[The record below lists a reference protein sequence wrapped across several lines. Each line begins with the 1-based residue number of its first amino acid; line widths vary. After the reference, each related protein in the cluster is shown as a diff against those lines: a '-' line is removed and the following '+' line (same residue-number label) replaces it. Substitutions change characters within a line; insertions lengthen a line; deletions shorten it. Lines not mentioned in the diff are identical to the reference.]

1 MKKWFKIVG
10 AVLLLFVIFL
20 IAAPF
25 IFEAQLKDLVKKG
38 VNNNLNAE
46 VEFSDLDLT
55 LFRSF
60 PQATLVLKDVSVIN
74 KAPFAGD
81 TLAISEEI
89 LLKMSIKELFKG
101 SSEPKKI
108 DELKLNKAFV
118 NIKVDSLGNN
128 NYDITIKDAVTSS
141 GDTISNPFKLDLQH
155 YEINNSRLS
164 YFDEGQKLSM
174 KLEELNHW
182 GTGDFSLQLSEL
194 KTETNSLVSLDY
206 DGVNYLNR
214 NKVALDAVIQMDLDN
229 LKYTFLENEATIN
242 QLPLT
247 FDGFVKVN
255 ENNNEIDLSFKTP
268 SSSFKNFLAVMP
280 ATYAK
285 NIENVETSGDFV
297 VDGTIKGIVDETYIP
312 KMNIKISSGNAS
324 FKYPDLP
331 KSVQDININ
340 AAIVNETGLV
350 DDTFLNIDKMSFR
363 IDQDVF
369 SGNGNI
375 KNLTGNQLVDMA
387 LKGTV
392 NLANIKKAYPLELKQ
407 DLNGILTADIKT
419 SFDMNSIEKEQYQN
433 VNSSG
438 NASIRNLSY
447 KSPEIPN
454 EVKISSASFN
464 FNQGNVRVPELIL
477 TTGKTDIRASGN
489 IQNFMGFLFTDQKL
503 KGNFLVNSNTF
514 SVNDFR
520 VAETKEITEKTT
532 EKKIDVPTG
541 KEAVKIPSFLDTEM
555 TFAVNW
561 VHYDNLVL
569 NNVKGKL
576 LIDDE
581 TATFQN
587 VTSNIFDG
595 TIALN
600 GNVSTKNPVSTFKM
614 DLDLKALDIAKSFEG
629 LKLLQALAPIAVA
642 LQGKL
647 QSQMNLSGNLNDDLT
662 PQLTS
667 LMGNALA
674 EILTAKVQP
683 EKLALFSKLD
693 EQLNFLDFKDIN
705 LDHLKGRVTFKN
717 GMAEITPFNFKIKG
731 ININVAGSHSF
742 DNRMNYNL
750 TLDVP
755 AKMLGSELGGT
766 LAKLS
771 ATDIQ
776 DMTVALPIGLSGSFQ
791 NPQINLNTQQAINTL
806 TQKIIEQQKEAF
818 TQKGLDAISN
828 ILKGGKL
835 PPKPADSVAVIPQAQ
850 KDSLR
855 TQQEKKI
862 EDVARD
868 IFGGLLGG
876 RKKAQDTIKK
886 N

>member
-1 MKKWFKIVG
+1 MKKSFLIVG
-10 AVLLLFVIFL
+10 IVLLVFVAIL
-20 IAAPF
+20 VAAPF
-25 IFEAQLKDLVKKG
+25 VFEAQLKDLVKKG

-46 VEFSDLDLT
+46 VEFRDLDLT

-74 KAPFAGD
+74 KAPFTGD
-81 TLAISEEI
+81 TLALSEEI

-108 DELKLNKAFV
+108 DEFKLNNAFV

-128 NYDITIKDAVTSS
+128 NYDIAIKDGVSTS

-155 YEINNSRLS
+155 YEINNSRLN
-164 YFDEGQKLSM
+164 YFDEGKKISL
-174 KLEELNHW
+174 KLEELNHH
-182 GTGDFSLQLSEL
+182 GTGDFSLQQSEL

-206 DGVNYLNR
+206 EGVNYLNR

-268 SSSFKNFLAVMP
+268 SSSFKNFLAVIP
-280 ATYAK
+280 ETYAK

-297 VDGTIKGIVDETYIP
+297 VDGTIQGIADETYIP
-312 KMNIKISSGNAS
+312 KMNIKISSDNAS

-369 SGNGNI
+369 SGSGNI
-375 KNLTGNQLVDMA
+375 KNLTGNQLVKLA

-392 NLANIKKAYPLELKQ
+392 NLANIKQAYPLDLKQ
-407 DLNGILTADIKT
+407 DLNGILTADLKT

-438 NASIRNLSY
+438 NASIRDFRY

-464 FNQGNVRVPELIL
+464 FNQGNVRVPELNL

-520 VAETKEITEKTT
+520 IAETSEITEKTT
-532 EKKIDVPTG
+532 EKKIVVPTG

-561 VHYDNLVL
+561 VHYDDLVL

-576 LIDDE
+576 LIADE

-600 GNVSTKNPVSTFKM
+600 GNVSTKNPVSTFNM
-614 DLDLKALDIAKSFEG
+614 GLNLNALDIAKSFEG

-647 QSQMNLSGNLNDDLT
+647 QSQMNLSGNLNEDLT

-667 LMGNALA
+667 LTGNALA

-693 EQLNFLDFKDIN
+693 QQLNFLDFKDLNI
-705 LDHLKGRVTFKN
+705 DRLKGRVTFKN
-717 GMAEITPFNFKIKG
+717 GMAEITPFAFKIKG

-755 AKMLGSELGGT
+755 AKMLGSEIGGT

-771 ATDIQ
+771 ATNIQ
-776 DMTVALPIGLSGSFQ
+776 DMTVALPIGLSGTFQ
-791 NPQINLNTQQAINTL
+791 DPKINLNTQQAINTL

-835 PPKPADSVAVIPQAQ
+835 PSKPADSVAVIPQAK
-850 KDSLR
+850 KDSVR
-855 TQQEKKI
+855 TLQEKKI

>member
-10 AVLLLFVIFL
+10 AVLLLIVIFL

-25 IFEAQLKDLVKKG
+25 VFEAQLKDLVKKG

-81 TLAISEEI
+81 TLALSEEI

-101 SSEPKKI
+101 SSQPKKI

-128 NYDITIKDAVTSS
+128 NYDITIKDSVSSS

-155 YEINNSRLS
+155 YEINNSRLD
-164 YFDEGQKLSM
+164 YFDEGQNLSL

-229 LKYTFLENEATIN
+229 LKYTFLKNEATVN

-268 SSSFKNFLAVMP
+268 SSSFKNFLAVIP
-280 ATYAK
+280 ETYAK

-297 VDGTIKGIVDETYIP
+297 VNGTIKGIVDETYIP

-369 SGNGNI
+369 SGKGNI

-438 NASIRNLSY
+438 NASIRDLSY
-447 KSPEIPN
+447 KSPEIPM
-454 EVKISSASFN
+454 K
-464 FNQGNVRVPELIL
+464 
-477 TTGKTDIRASGN
+477 
-489 IQNFMGFLFTDQKL
+489 
-503 KGNFLVNSNTF
+503 
-514 SVNDFR
+514 
-520 VAETKEITEKTT
+520 
-532 EKKIDVPTG
+532 
-541 KEAVKIPSFLDTEM
+541 
-555 TFAVNW
+555 
-561 VHYDNLVL
+561 Y
-569 NNVKGKL
+569 
-576 LIDDE
+576 
-581 TATFQN
+581 
-587 VTSNIFDG
+587 
-595 TIALN
+595 
-600 GNVSTKNPVSTFKM
+600 
-614 DLDLKALDIAKSFEG
+614 DLK
-629 LKLLQALAPIAVA
+629 
-642 LQGKL
+642 
-647 QSQMNLSGNLNDDLT
+647 
-662 PQLTS
+662 
-667 LMGNALA
+667 
-674 EILTAKVQP
+674 
-683 EKLALFSKLD
+683 
-693 EQLNFLDFKDIN
+693 
-705 LDHLKGRVTFKN
+705 
-717 GMAEITPFNFKIKG
+717 
-731 ININVAGSHSF
+731 
-742 DNRMNYNL
+742 
-750 TLDVP
+750 
-755 AKMLGSELGGT
+755 
-766 LAKLS
+766 
-771 ATDIQ
+771 
-776 DMTVALPIGLSGSFQ
+776 
-791 NPQINLNTQQAINTL
+791 
-806 TQKIIEQQKEAF
+806 
-818 TQKGLDAISN
+818 
-828 ILKGGKL
+828 
-835 PPKPADSVAVIPQAQ
+835 
-850 KDSLR
+850 
-855 TQQEKKI
+855 
-862 EDVARD
+862 
-868 IFGGLLGG
+868 
-876 RKKAQDTIKK
+876 RKF
-886 N
+886 